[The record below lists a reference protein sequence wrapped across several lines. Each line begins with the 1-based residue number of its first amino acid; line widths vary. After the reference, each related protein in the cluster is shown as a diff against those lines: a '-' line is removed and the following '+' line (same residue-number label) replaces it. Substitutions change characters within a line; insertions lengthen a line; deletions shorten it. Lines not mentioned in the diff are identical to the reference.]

1 MNMKRLFSIVAG
13 SLLASSVWAQTNGK
27 PLNLQ
32 LPPGDVPAASSTAPA
47 PAPAPAANPIMTGSV
62 PAIGATAAPTSKT
75 PGVYY
80 GDTSGR
86 IGNDTTAA
94 APTCDDATYNKAQV
108 HGSVG
113 MGVAAGNHVSGN
125 YQTGTVNVTKRLGSC
140 DDPQGGV
147 SMSISVGTSHLNGG
161 RRHDDRNGF

>member
-13 SLLASSVWAQTNGK
+13 SLLVGSVWAQTNGK
-27 PLNLQ
+27 PLNLK
-32 LPPGDVPAASSTAPA
+32 LPPGDVPAANSTAPA
-47 PAPAPAANPIMTGSV
+47 PAAAANPIMTGSV

-86 IGNDTTAA
+86 IGNDTAAA
-94 APTCDDATYNKAQV
+94 APACDDATYNKAQV

-113 MGVAAGNHVSGN
+113 MGVAAGNHFSGN
-125 YQTGTVNVTKRLGSC
+125 YQTGTINVTKRLGSC
-140 DDPQGGV
+140 DDPQGGM

-161 RRHDDRNGF
+161 RRHYGRSGF

>member
-13 SLLASSVWAQTNGK
+13 SLLASSVWAQTNGR

-32 LPPGDVPAASSTAPA
+32 LPPGDVPAASSTAIA
-47 PAPAPAANPIMTGSV
+47 PAAAAANPIMTGSV
-62 PAIGATAAPTSKT
+62 PAISPTAAPTSKT

-94 APTCDDATYNKAQV
+94 APACDDATYNKAQV

-140 DDPQGGV
+140 DDPHGGM

-161 RRHDDRNGF
+161 RRHYDRNGF

>member
-1 MNMKRLFSIVAG
+1 MNMNRLISIVAG
-13 SLLASSVWAQTNGK
+13 SLLASSVWAQTHGK
-27 PLNLQ
+27 PLNLK
-32 LPPGDVPAASSTAPA
+32 LPPGDLPAASSTAA
-47 PAPAPAANPIMTGSV
+47 VPAAAATPIMTGSV
-62 PAIGATAAPTSKT
+62 PAIGATAAPVSKA

-86 IGNDTTAA
+86 IGNDTAAA
-94 APTCDDATYNKAQV
+94 APACDDATYNKAQV

-140 DDPQGGV
+140 DDPQGGM

-161 RRHDDRNGF
+161 RRHDRYGY